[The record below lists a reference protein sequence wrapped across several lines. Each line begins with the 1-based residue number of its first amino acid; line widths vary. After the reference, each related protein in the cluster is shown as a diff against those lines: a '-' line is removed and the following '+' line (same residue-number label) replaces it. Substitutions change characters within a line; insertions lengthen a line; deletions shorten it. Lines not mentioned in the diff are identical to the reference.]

1 MEDKI
6 TKLEKRILSEEK
18 SSQQILGVFIIASA
32 VLNIFEAVAK
42 AILRIKIAGQAEL
55 INTYQFY
62 MAGVKVLLV
71 VILFAICLKRMTKL
85 FFHSPHVR
93 KLLYI
98 WGIILIPFQIIFE
111 ISIEM
116 YNRMLGIVWLVLNET
131 YNVQN
136 DAMYSMFYDSTHGF
150 KYMGMFLVVN
160 IGIIATGIILE
171 KKELTVFSGIL
182 MVVFILSFFMVSMK
196 TVNIDLLAMS
206 VGINFT
212 SVIFNGL
219 MTFGLL
225 MLGAYIFR
233 TYKIKKIE
241 L

>member
-6 TKLEKRILSEEK
+6 SKLEKRILAEEK
-18 SSQQILGVFIIASA
+18 NSQQILGLFIILSA
-32 VLNIFEAVAK
+32 ILNIVEAGIKV
-42 AILRIKIAGQAEL
+42 ILRVKLAGQFDV
-55 INTYQFY
+55 INRYQFY
-62 MAGVKVLLV
+62 LAAGKILV
-71 VILFAICLKRMTKL
+71 VVVLFIVFLRSMKKL
-85 FFHSPHVR
+85 FFHSPYVR

-116 YNRMLGIVWLVLNET
+116 YNRMLGIVWLVLNNT

-150 KYMGMFLVVN
+150 KYLGMFLVVN

-171 KKELTVFSGIL
+171 KRELIVVSGIL
-182 MVVFILSFFMVSMK
+182 MGVFILSFLAVSMR
-196 TVNIDLLAMS
+196 TINIDLLSMS

-212 SVIFNGL
+212 SLIFNSL
-219 MTFGLL
+219 MTLGLFI
-225 MLGAYIFR
+225 LGIYIFR
-233 TYKIKKIE
+233 TYKIKSIE